1 MKYDVKNMKSYLRK
15 NDISKVELMG
25 VMGIIIISK
34 DLIRKNVDVGQFV
47 KYTTEISFPEY
58 VIKSRTLISA
68 RINRILVNIED
79 ESEVRRISRKVL
91 EYLDNI
97 ENEKISD
104 GTEKTTRKVK
114 KENENDKLKKWLKGL

>member
-34 DLIRKNVDVGQFV
+34 DVIRKNADVG
-47 KYTTEISFPEY
+47 E
-58 VIKSRTLISA
+58 
-68 RINRILVNIED
+68 
-79 ESEVRRISRKVL
+79 
-91 EYLDNI
+91 DNI

-104 GTEKTTRKVK
+104 GAEKTIRKVK